1 MKNKKNLLLVMA
13 MCLTF
18 SMANASSLVQMDIKK
33 TSDNAVDLTFFTTG
47 NSGSP
52 MVTRKSAN
60 KYVILMPNVSGQN
73 AGTPSLS
80 AVKDLVTN
88 VDVKNVDDGMNG
100 YTKVTIITT
109 KPINISTHTQK
120 TAPLSNEE
128 KQAKAVLAQIK
139 THPTQKVAPV
149 EPKKEVA
156 KTVVTSSSTVAK
168 KEVKKADSKKNI
180 EKPQTSSLKTTTKST
195 STTVSE
201 QQSKPVVQPE
211 EKIIPETTSTS
222 QAQTEEHV
230 VNMKE
235 IDKIERVAKSS
246 AHKNHAGLL
255 LLLLPIWLLSILAKS
270 IKNSVQKSNVLK
282 SSFNE
287 NLYAK
292 PYVQQNY
299 DNIINN
305 TELSWQEKYKKFVEE
320 SKGEVNMNKYS
331 FIKPINKSESST
343 SKTSSTTSKPTMSG
357 VSKSSMKPTTTDSKR
372 LEFERTLQKTPELYK
387 NTEIKIDE
395 KQTYEVQSEDN
406 SIQEDMFKLKAFAN
420 PVTLHTSHRGRT
432 KTTLPK
438 LPKAKEGKFVKLKQS
453 EMNTTSRHFRGGA
466 LNVSDLMKTGNKY
479 LNEQTKETS
488 KQDYVM
494 SSVDEYLSILDK
506 ENELMT
512 APKDLSSK
520 IAGSLSNV
528 KPSMNL
534 NPKTSN
540 RSTNPIKQ
548 NRTNSREGLVIK
560 TGYNIDENRG
570 FYIANVDGMNTLIG
584 RINNETFVLKTF
596 DKNVDNLQVRYD
608 NENVYVV
615 KAGDFKALV
624 DVSEDKMGV
633 LIEL

>member
-1 MKNKKNLLLVMA
+1 MKNRKNLLLLLA
-13 MCLTF
+13 MCLTL
-18 SMANASSLVQMDIKK
+18 STADASSLVQMDIKK

-47 NSGSP
+47 STGSP
-52 MVTRKSAN
+52 MVTRKSNN

-100 YTKVTIITT
+100 YTKVTLITT

-128 KQAKAVLAQIK
+128 KQAKAVIAQIK
-139 THPTQKVAPV
+139 TQPTQTTSST
-149 EPKKEVA
+149 EPKKEVV
-156 KTVVTSSSTVAK
+156 KTVVTSSSSAVKTETK
-168 KEVKKADSKKNI
+168 KAETKKNEVKKTEKAQINKT
-180 EKPQTSSLKTTTKST
+180 KPQPKAVSAPAPVQKS
-195 STTVSE
+195 E
-201 QQSKPVVQPE
+201 PVVQPE
-211 EKIIPETTSTS
+211 EKIISEVPTAD
-222 QAQTEEHV
+222 QVAKEEPV
-230 VNMKE
+230 INMKE
-235 IDKIERVAKSS
+235 IDRIERVAKSS
-246 AHKNHAGLL
+246 THKNHAGLL
-255 LLLLPIWLLSILAKS
+255 FLLLPLWLLSLLAKN
-270 IKNSVQKSNVLK
+270 IKNSVQKSNALK
-282 SSFNE
+282 SSFNAHLTE
-287 NLYAK
+287 K

-299 DNIINN
+299 DNIINDS
-305 TELSWQEKYKKFVEE
+305 ELTWQERYKKFVEE
-320 SKGEVNMNKYS
+320 SKGEVKMNKYS
-331 FIKPINKSESST
+331 FIKPVSAT
-343 SKTSSTTSKPTMSG
+343 KPTAT
-357 VSKSSMKPTTTDSKR
+357 KPAVTEPTKADEKR
-372 LEFERTLQKTPELYK
+372 LEFERTLKQTPDIYK
-387 NTEIKIDE
+387 NTEITIEE
-395 KQTYEVQSEDN
+395 KPVHEVQSEDN
-406 SIQEDMFKLKAFAN
+406 AIQEDIVKLKAFAN
-420 PVTLHTSHRGRT
+420 PVSLHTTHRGRT

-453 EMNTTSRHFRGGA
+453 EMNTTSRQFRGGA
-466 LNVSDLMKTGNKY
+466 LSVSDLMRTGNKY
-479 LNEQTKETS
+479 LEEQKTEAP

-494 SSVDEYLSILDK
+494 SSVDEYFSILDK
-506 ENELMT
+506 EKELMT

-534 NPKTSN
+534 APRSQN

-548 NRTNSREGLVIK
+548 RRTNSAEGLVIK

-584 RINNETFVLKTF
+584 RINDETFVLKTF
-596 DKNVDNLQVRYD
+596 DTNVDNLQVRHD